1 MTSLLPLAQGAIAT
15 NRTVPRIA
23 EPWRDCGIPPLPF
36 ARRPLAVASIFRYHS
51 FVNTKQRKTL
61 ELLFRTP
68 SPTQVPW
75 GDILSLFQALEATVK
90 QRAGSRVAISL
101 NGIVA
106 VFHEPHPERKAR
118 RLLIHDIRNFY
129 RTRG

>member
-1 MTSLLPLAQGAIAT
+1 M
-15 NRTVPRIA
+15 
-23 EPWRDCGIPPLPF
+23 
-36 ARRPLAVASIFRYHS
+36 
-51 FVNTKQRKTL
+51 NTKQRKTL

-68 SPTQVPW
+68 PPTQIPW
-75 GDILSLFQALEATVK
+75 DDILSLFQALEATIR

-118 RLLIHDIRNFY
+118 RLLIRDVRNFLQDA
-129 RTRG
+129 GVKL